1 MSSAITKTLSR
12 VVYSCHISPQ
22 PIYFACEYEHR
33 RPSNRYHSIAKQNKK
48 RETFAA
54 LNVSPAGSRRIFL
67 FLVKSFAAARG
78 AGGSAALY
86 GFWVILEIGLANRFE
101 MPTRIN
107 SGLKTLNWL
116 CL

>member
-54 LNVSPAGSRRIFL
+54 LNVSPAGSWSIFL
-67 FLVKSFAAARG
+67 FSLVKSLPQR
-78 AGGSAALY
+78 
-86 GFWVILEIGLANRFE
+86 VDLEDQQRSMRFGDIGDWIGKQL
-101 MPTRIN
+101 
-107 SGLKTLNWL
+107 
-116 CL
+116 